1 MAGKKRRILLAD
13 TALFTVLFIA
23 VRLVLHLFRLN
34 YRKWFLV
41 LCLFLI
47 TVGIIAGI
55 IQLLLKIRKR
65 AVRIIAVSMTKTG
78 ISYLRKVLI
87 NHLFKS
93 YIVQEDV

>member
-23 VRLVLHLFRLN
+23 VRLVLHLFRL
-34 YRKWFLV
+34 
-41 LCLFLI
+41 
-47 TVGIIAGI
+47 
-55 IQLLLKIRKR
+55 
-65 AVRIIAVSMTKTG
+65 
-78 ISYLRKVLI
+78 I